1 MTFLQGLILT
11 LITTIVIFIAILW
24 ACVKSGSDYD
34 DVMGYDDAINYE
46 ERENDESSKH

>member
-11 LITTIVIFIAILW
+11 LVTAIVIFIAILW
-24 ACVKSGSDYD
+24 TCVKSGSDYD
-34 DVMGYDDAINYE
+34 DAMGYE